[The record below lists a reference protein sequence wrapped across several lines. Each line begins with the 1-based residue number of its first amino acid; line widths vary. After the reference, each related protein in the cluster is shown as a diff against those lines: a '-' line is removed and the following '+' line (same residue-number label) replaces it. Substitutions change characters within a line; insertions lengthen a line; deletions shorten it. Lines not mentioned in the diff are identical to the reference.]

1 MEMERGNLTPAGGG
15 IFEGKILLAMPGL
28 NENDAFERSVIYICA
43 HSEEG
48 AMGVIINQSMP
59 MIEFDDLLDQIG
71 LPQSEIIA
79 RPDILFGGP
88 VETSRGFVLHSSDYM
103 EETSVPIAD
112 KLALNAT
119 TRILKRIATGEGP
132 RKSLLVLGYAGWG
145 PGQLEEEVQ
154 ENSWLSLDADENLLF
169 DTEITSKWG
178 AGLNRL
184 GIAPEHLTSF
194 GGKA

>member
-1 MEMERGNLTPAGGG
+1 MNLGKQTPVGGG
-15 IFEGKILLAMPGL
+15 VFEGKLLLAMPGL
-28 NENDAFERSVIYICA
+28 NEGNAFDKSVIYICT
-43 HSEEG
+43 HSDEG

-59 MIEFDDLLDQIG
+59 MIDFDDLLEQIG
-71 LPQSEIIA
+71 LPPSEIIV

-119 TRILKRIATGEGP
+119 TNILKRIATGEGP

-145 PGQLEEEVQ
+145 PGQLESEVQ

-169 DTEITSKWG
+169 DTDIISKWDAALG
-178 AGLNRL
+178 RL
-184 GIAPEHLTSF
+184 GVTPEHLTSF